1 MGKAMRGLSKS
12 RSQALLLGLL
22 WASATAAG
30 AVELVTN
37 GGFEQNGGVNT
48 NVFTGWTETDQAGG
62 SGSFF
67 AQTGTTAPS
76 PNPITVP
83 APPQGSFS
91 AMSSQGGAGSH
102 ILSQNITIPASSSSR
117 FSARIYIN
125 NNAAGGTF
133 SSPNSLDYTVTP
145 NQQFRIDI
153 MTTGSALTDVGAGVL
168 RNLYQTKP
176 GDPAVSGYTTISADV
191 SSFAG
196 QTVRLRIAEADNQ
209 GNMTVG
215 VDQVSIDAAAPV
227 PTLSEWAMGAL
238 GIVVLIAG
246 FFALRRKGASA

>member
-1 MGKAMRGLSKS
+1 MGKAMRGMSTS
-12 RSQALLLGLL
+12 RGLLLGLL

-76 PNPITVP
+76 ANPIVVP

-102 ILSQNITIPASSSSR
+102 ILSQNITIPASSSAR

-125 NNAAGGTF
+125 NNIGTF

-168 RNLYQTKP
+168 RSLYQTKP
-176 GDPAVSGYTTISADV
+176 GDPAVSGYNAISADV
-191 SSFAG
+191 SAFAG

-209 GNMTVG
+209 GNLTVG
-215 VDQVSIDAAAPV
+215 VDQVSVDAAAPV
-227 PTLSEWAMGAL
+227 PTLSEWAMVAL
-238 GIVVLIAG
+238 GMVVLIVA